1 MRFIAF
7 FAFVTTAS
15 AITSVFPSTNSN
27 CKPLGADAKF
37 SCGDNSV
44 IDWPDILGA
53 RIVYDGQTVIFYE
66 DDCNPEGRSVSVDTS
81 IDCYTLPFLPD
92 CVRIVCDANMV
103 QDVSDSERFV
113 FTLVSDYLV

>member
-44 IDWPDILGA
+44 IDWPDIAGA
-53 RIVYDGQTVIFYE
+53 KIVYDGQTVIFYDSGDE
-66 DDCNPEGRSVSVDTS
+66 YGCEGRSVSVDTS
-81 IDCYTLPFLPD
+81 IDCYKLPFLPD
-92 CVRIVCDANMV
+92 CVRIVCGANMV
-103 QDVSDSERFV
+103 QEVSDSERFV
-113 FTLVSDYLV
+113 FTLVSN